1 MGQGEIVGG
10 EPALVD
16 VGHHHVE
23 AHFGE
28 FHVGVGCHEGVV
40 AEHGFA
46 LVVEGG
52 CGGLVGGG
60 VVACIVVAVEAEL
73 EVEGGYAGADVE
85 AGAQGEL
92 GKGEDGASDD
102 VWYITRLSQ
111 WSMPRRRRWSSEAVN
126 TWIEPE
132 CWAGSAWVSK

>member
-1 MGQGEIVGG
+1 MGQGEVVGG

-28 FHVGVGCHEGVV
+28 FHVGVGCHEWVV

-92 GKGEDGASDD
+92 GKGEDG
-102 VWYITRLSQ
+102 VVGRCLVYH
-111 WSMPRRRRWSSEAVN
+111 AVVPV
-126 TWIEPE
+126 EYAQAKALVE
-132 CWAGSAWVSK
+132 RGGEHLD